1 MEKIEISNINLEEL
15 EVKLKQWI
23 REVLQ
28 ETGKGNQASEKLMD
42 ANETADYLGMKVGT
56 LYKKTASC
64 EIPHIKRG
72 KKLLFEKAA
81 LDSWL
86 NSKRKELNKE
96 AIEISTQRSLIR
108 QIRNRSTNF

>member
-1 MEKIEISNINLEEL
+1 MEKIEISNLNLEEL

-28 ETGKGNQASEKLMD
+28 ETGKGNRSSEKLLD
-42 ANETADYLGMKVGT
+42 ANETAHYLGMKVGT

-72 KKLLFEKAA
+72 KKLLFEKTT

-86 NSKRKELNKE
+86 NSKRKELKTE
-96 AIEISTQRSLIR
+96 SIKDSTQRSLIR
-108 QIRNRSTNF
+108 QIRSHNL